1 MIAADKNALICDLAE
16 TYTIHDMYMYSAFFI
31 ATLSA
36 GLRADSRI
44 MLKLSGMKISTEMM
58 LLTAILD
65 NLNILIWSKTKD
77 AEKGRNKPKSLFTEL
92 SKSADDDNT
101 AFSGI
106 EEFEKARKKIL
117 ERSG

>member
-1 MIAADKNALICDLAE
+1 MIATDRSALICDLPE

-44 MLKLSGMKISTEMM
+44 MLKLSDMKISTEMM

-92 SKSADDDNT
+92 SKSADDDNL
-101 AFSGI
+101 
-106 EEFEKARKKIL
+106 KKL
-117 ERSG
+117 ERKF

>member
-1 MIAADKNALICDLAE
+1 MIATDKNALICDLAE
-16 TYTIHDMYMYSAFFI
+16 TYTIYDMYMYSAFFI
-31 ATLSA
+31 ATLSV

-58 LLTAILD
+58 LLVGILD
-65 NLNILIWSKTKD
+65 NLNILVWSKTKD
-77 AEKGRNKPKSLFTEL
+77 AEKGRNKPKSLFAEL

-101 AFSGI
+101 TFLGI
-106 EEFEKARKKIL
+106 EEFEKARKEIL

>member
-1 MIAADKNALICDLAE
+1 
-16 TYTIHDMYMYSAFFI
+16 
-31 ATLSA
+31 
-36 GLRADSRI
+36 
-44 MLKLSGMKISTEMM
+44 MKISTEMM

-92 SKSADDDNT
+92 SKSADDNT
-101 AFSGI
+101 SFSGI
-106 EEFEKARKKIL
+106 EEFEKARKEIL

>member
-16 TYTIHDMYMYSAFFI
+16 TYTIYDMYMYSAFFI

-77 AEKGRNKPKSLFTEL
+77 AEKGRNKPKLLFTEL
-92 SKSADDDNT
+92 SKSADDNT

>member
-1 MIAADKNALICDLAE
+1 MLATDRNALICDFAE
-16 TYTIHDMYMYSAFFI
+16 TYNIYDIYKFSAFFI
-31 ATLSA
+31 STLA
-36 GLRADSRI
+36 VGLRADSRI

-92 SKSADDDNT
+92 TKEDCNT

-106 EEFEKARKKIL
+106 EEFEKARKEIL